1 MLKLKIGM
9 NLMSL
14 KQPFK
19 TALATAAKLG
29 VEAVEIDARYH
40 LKPGEL
46 SSTGRRHL
54 RKMLADLDLTVCAVQ
69 YPTRRGYDSLDELDR
84 RVEGTK
90 SAMQLAYD
98 LGSNVVV
105 NHVGR
110 VPEDTDS
117 SQWQTLIQVLM
128 DLGSFSQRVG
138 AFLAAR
144 TGTEQGADLKGLVD
158 ALPAGALGIDFDPGS
173 LIINGFSATE
183 AMQELGEH
191 VLHFRAR
198 DGVRDLAQG
207 RGIHVQLGRGSADL
221 PNLLAM
227 LEENQ
232 YNGYLTIDRESDS
245 DPVLQCQQAIAY
257 VKQLFA

>member
-29 VEAVEIDARYH
+29 AEAVEIDARHH

-54 RKMLADLDLTVCAVQ
+54 RKMLTDLDLTVCAIQ

-110 VPEDTDS
+110 VPEDMDS
-117 SQWQTLIQVLM
+117 SQWQTLVQVLM

-144 TGTEQGADLKGLVD
+144 TGAEQGTDLKGLVD
-158 ALPAGALGIDFDPGS
+158 ALPVGALGIDFDPGS

-232 YNGYLTIDRESDS
+232 YDGYLTIDRESDS